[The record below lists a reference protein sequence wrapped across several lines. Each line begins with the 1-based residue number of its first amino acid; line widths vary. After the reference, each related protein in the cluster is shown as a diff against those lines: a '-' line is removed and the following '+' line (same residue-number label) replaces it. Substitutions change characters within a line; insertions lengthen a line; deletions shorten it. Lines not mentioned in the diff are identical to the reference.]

1 MATKSYLAF
10 LDSTTASDMLSRSSV
25 PGLSALPSLIPH
37 RVRRKWRATRSRIR
51 GRQSPTSSI
60 ASLETSFSPSD
71 TLRSLRSHSWSI
83 YDAQYLFL
91 AIVAIFSL
99 SVSEAPGPF
108 AKTFIA
114 TLLMTGLCLPI
125 TRQFLLPLLP
135 TLTWLFLF
143 SSCKYISPEYRPAI
157 WVRVL
162 PALENILYGSNL
174 SNILSANKHTV
185 LDILAWL
192 PYGVVHYVSPVIVSG
207 CMFIWGPPGTLP
219 IWARAFGYMNIT
231 AVLIQIVF
239 PCSPPWYENTYGLA
253 PATYSI
259 KGDAAGLKAID
270 RLTGIDIY
278 TSAFMGSPMV
288 FGAFPSLHS
297 GWATLETLFMGHLF
311 PKLFPVYVFYTMWL
325 WWSTMYFSHHY
336 AVDLVAGSLLAGICY
351 FFGRANFLP
360 RPQFDKEFRWDYDYV
375 EIGDPAD
382 GAGFSMLDIYEEFP
396 SHSDSEDWASGSSSS
411 YSTGG
416 RSPIGARSPT
426 DDNQSLWDG
435 DTVGSDTEHS
445 LRKD

>member
-1 MATKSYLAF
+1 MTNKSYLAF
-10 LDSTTASDMLSRSSV
+10 LDNSTASDMLSRTSV

-37 RVRRKWRATRSRIR
+37 RVRRKWRATKSRIR
-51 GRQSPTSSI
+51 SRQAPTSSI
-60 ASLETSFSPSD
+60 AGLETSFSPSD
-71 TLRSLRSHSWSI
+71 TLRSLRTHSWSI

-143 SSCKYISPEYRPAI
+143 SSCKYISADYRPAI

-162 PALENILYGSNL
+162 PALENILYGANL
-174 SNILSANKHTV
+174 SNILSAHKHTV

-239 PCSPPWYENTYGLA
+239 PCSPPWYENSYGLA
-253 PATYSI
+253 PANYSI
-259 KGDAAGLKAID
+259 PGDAAGLKAID
-270 RLTGIDIY
+270 KLTGIDIY
-278 TSAFMGSPMV
+278 TSTFLASPMV

-297 GWATLETLFMGHLF
+297 GWATLETLFMGHVF
-311 PKLFPVYVFYTMWL
+311 PRLFPVYVFYTMWL

-336 AVDLVAGSLLAGICY
+336 AVDLVAGSLRKSPSFPP
-351 FFGRANFLP
+351 FF
-360 RPQFDKEFRWDYDYV
+360 
-375 EIGDPAD
+375 
-382 GAGFSMLDIYEEFP
+382 
-396 SHSDSEDWASGSSSS
+396 
-411 YSTGG
+411 
-416 RSPIGARSPT
+416 
-426 DDNQSLWDG
+426 
-435 DTVGSDTEHS
+435 
-445 LRKD
+445 

>member
-1 MATKSYLAF
+1 MTNKSYLAF
-10 LDSTTASDMLSRSSV
+10 LDNSAAADMLSHTKV

-37 RVRRKWRATRSRIR
+37 RVRRKWRATKSRIR
-51 GRQSPTSSI
+51 SRQTPTSSI
-60 ASLETSFSPSD
+60 AGLETSISPSD
-71 TLRSLRSHSWSI
+71 TLRSLRTHPWSI

-108 AKTFIA
+108 AKTFVA
-114 TLLMTGLCLPI
+114 ALLMSGLCLPI

-135 TLTWLFLF
+135 TLTWLLLF

-162 PALENILYGSNL
+162 PALENILYGANL
-174 SNILSANKHTV
+174 SNILSANKYTV
-185 LDILAWL
+185 LDLLAWI
-192 PYGVVHYVSPVIVSG
+192 PYGIVHYVSPVVVSA

-219 IWARAFGYMNIT
+219 IWARSFGYMNIT

-239 PCSPPWYENTYGLA
+239 PCSPPWYENQYGLA
-253 PATYSI
+253 PANYSI
-259 KGDAAGLKAID
+259 IGNPAGLGAID
-270 RLTGIDIY
+270 ALFGVDLY
-278 TSAFMGSPMV
+278 TSTFHASPMV

-297 GWATLETLFMGHLF
+297 GWATMETLFMGHVF

-336 AVDLVAGSLLAGICY
+336 AIDLVAGSLLAGVCY
-351 FFGRANFLP
+351 FFSRANFLP

-375 EIGDPAD
+375 EIGDPMD
-382 GAGFSMLDIYEEFP
+382 GAGYSMLDIYEEFP
-396 SHSDSEDWASGSSSS
+396 PHSDSDDWASGSSSS

-416 RSPIGARSPT
+416 RSPVGAHSPV
-426 DDNQSLWDG
+426 DDAQSLWDG
-435 DTVGSDTEHS
+435 DTVGSDTEHP
-445 LRKD
+445 RKD

>member
-1 MATKSYLAF
+1 MTNKSYLAF
-10 LDSTTASDMLSRSSV
+10 LDNSQAADMLSRAKV
-25 PGLSALPSLIPH
+25 PGLSALPSFIPH
-37 RVRRKWRATRSRIR
+37 RMRRKWRATKSRIR
-51 GRQSPTSSI
+51 SRQSVTSSI
-60 ASLETSFSPSD
+60 ASLETSLSPSD
-71 TLRSLRSHSWSI
+71 TLKSLRTHPWSI

-108 AKTFIA
+108 AKTFVA
-114 TLLMTGLCLPI
+114 GLLMTGLCLPI

-135 TLTWLFLF
+135 TLTWLLLF
-143 SSCKYISPEYRPAI
+143 SSCKYISGDYRPAI

-162 PALENILYGSNL
+162 PALENILYGANL
-174 SNILSANKHTV
+174 SNILSAHKHVV
-185 LDILAWL
+185 LDLLAWL
-192 PYGVVHYVSPVIVSG
+192 PYGVIHYVSPVIVSG

-231 AVLIQIVF
+231 AVLIQTVF

-253 PATYSI
+253 PANYSI
-259 KGDAAGLKAID
+259 AGDAAGLKAID
-270 RLTGIDIY
+270 KLFGLDLY
-278 TSAFMGSPMV
+278 TSGFHASPVV

-336 AVDLVAGSLLAGICY
+336 AVDLVAGSLLAGICF
-351 FFGRANFLP
+351 FFGRAQFLP
-360 RPQFDKEFRWDYDYV
+360 RPQPDKEFRWDYDYV
-375 EIGDPAD
+375 EIGDPMD
-382 GAGFSMLDIYEEFP
+382 GAGYSMLDIYEEFQP
-396 SHSDSEDWASGSSSS
+396 QSDSDDWASGSSSS

-416 RSPIGARSPT
+416 RSPMGARSPT
-426 DDNQSLWDG
+426 DTDAQSLWDG
-435 DTVGSDTEHS
+435 DTVASDSEQ
-445 LRKD
+445 R